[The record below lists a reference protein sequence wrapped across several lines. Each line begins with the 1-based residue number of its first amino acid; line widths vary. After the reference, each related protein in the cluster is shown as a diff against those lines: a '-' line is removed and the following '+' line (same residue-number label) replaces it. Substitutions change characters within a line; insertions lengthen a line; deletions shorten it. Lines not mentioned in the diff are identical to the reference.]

1 MSSDEPRFVKE
12 QVPTILQNE
21 NIEIRRYDE
30 VLIASVKVQAE
41 SWRDASS
48 LAFRP
53 LANYIFGANGSQEQI
68 GMTTPVTTHQ
78 VATDKGPMWEVRFF
92 MPDRYDM
99 ANLPDPQ
106 SPYITLDKQKAKRF
120 AVIRFSGAVRQKQG
134 VANFATH
141 ESQLRKALE
150 QADLPAN
157 GIAHYAVYDGPWTPS
172 FMRRNEVLIT
182 LD

>member
-53 LANYIFGANGSQEQI
+53 LANYIFGANGS
-68 GMTTPVTTHQ
+68 
-78 VATDKGPMWEVRFF
+78 
-92 MPDRYDM
+92 
-99 ANLPDPQ
+99 
-106 SPYITLDKQKAKRF
+106 
-120 AVIRFSGAVRQKQG
+120 
-134 VANFATH
+134 
-141 ESQLRKALE
+141 
-150 QADLPAN
+150 
-157 GIAHYAVYDGPWTPS
+157 
-172 FMRRNEVLIT
+172 
-182 LD
+182 

>member
-12 QVPTILQNE
+12 QVPTILQIWQ

-53 LANYIFGANGSQEQI
+53 LANYIFFGANGSQEQI

-78 VATDKGPMWEVRFF
+78 VATDKGPMWEVRFLCQI
-92 MPDRYDM
+92 DM
-99 ANLPDPQ
+99 IWQICQTHRAPT
-106 SPYITLDKQKAKRF
+106 SP
-120 AVIRFSGAVRQKQG
+120 
-134 VANFATH
+134 
-141 ESQLRKALE
+141 
-150 QADLPAN
+150 
-157 GIAHYAVYDGPWTPS
+157 
-172 FMRRNEVLIT
+172 
-182 LD
+182 